1 MPERCLKCGED
12 TMHERIAQMQHV
24 QGSRTVLIENDRH
37 MFCESCGNVSYLGD
51 QISEIE
57 LAVARKIREEDGLL
71 SPEDLKAIRLKYNL
85 TQAEME
91 RLISAGPKTWVR
103 WERGKVV
110 QSKVA
115 DTLIRQIAEQ
125 PDLVRSL
132 LSRSGVA
139 SAAAQQ
145 VLAAIDEGV
154 EKQVAEM
161 MRQRLGPN
169 PAVDIEMLVRDTTE
183 AIRRSQREVT
193 ARIVRAA

>member
-1 MPERCLKCGED
+1 
-12 TMHERIAQMQHV
+12 
-24 QGSRTVLIENDRH
+24 
-37 MFCESCGNVSYLGD
+37 
-51 QISEIE
+51 
-57 LAVARKIREEDGLL
+57 
-71 SPEDLKAIRLKYNL
+71 LKYNL

-169 PAVDIEMLVRDTTE
+169 PAIDIEMLVRDTTE

>member
-1 MPERCLKCGED
+1 MPERCLKCGEN
-12 TMHERIAQMQHV
+12 TMHERIAQMKHV

-37 MFCESCGNVSYLGD
+37 MLCESCGNVSYLGD

-71 SPEDLKAIRLKYNL
+71 PPEDLKAIRLKYNL

-169 PAVDIEMLVRDTTE
+169 PAIDIEMLVRDTTE

>member
-1 MPERCLKCGED
+1 
-12 TMHERIAQMQHV
+12 MHERIAQMQHV
-24 QGSRTVLIENDRH
+24 QGSRKVLIENDRH

-51 QISEIE
+51 QISQIE
-57 LAVARKIREEDGLL
+57 LTVARKIREEDGLL
-71 SPEDLKAIRLKYNL
+71 PPQDLKAIRLKYNL

-91 RLISAGPKTWVR
+91 QLISAGPKTWVR

-145 VLAAIDEGV
+145 VLAAIDEDV
-154 EKQVAEM
+154 ERQVAEM

-169 PAVDIEMLVRDTTE
+169 PAVDIEMLVRDTAE

>member
-1 MPERCLKCGED
+1 MPERCLKCGEN

-24 QGSRTVLIENDRH
+24 QGSRTILIESDRH
-37 MFCESCGNVSYLGD
+37 MLCESCGNVSYLGD

-57 LAVARKIREEDGLL
+57 LAIARKIREEDGLL
-71 SPEDLKAIRLKYNL
+71 PPEDLKAIRLKYNL